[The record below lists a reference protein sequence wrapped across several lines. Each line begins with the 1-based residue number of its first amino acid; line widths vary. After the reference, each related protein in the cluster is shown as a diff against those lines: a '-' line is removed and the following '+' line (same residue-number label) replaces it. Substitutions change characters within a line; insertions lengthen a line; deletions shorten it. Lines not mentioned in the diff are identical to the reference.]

1 MSAILEILAGSLGRS
16 AVEQISSKLGLNP
29 NTTGRIVQAAIPIL
43 VGALARNSSSQPGAT
58 ALQGALSRDHY
69 GSVLND
75 VLGYLGSAQQGPG
88 AGILRHVLGDERAD
102 VQSTIG
108 QAAGVDGAQ
117 AGQVLEMLAPLLM
130 GALGKKTAQEG
141 LDANGLHQ
149 FLQGEAQAV
158 QQPQPDLMGS
168 LFGMLDQ
175 NKDGNVVDDVG
186 SLLGKLLNNKG

>member
-1 MSAILEILAGSLGRS
+1 MSALLEILAGSLGRG

-43 VGALARNSSSQPGAT
+43 VAALARNSSSQPGAT
-58 ALQGALSRDHY
+58 ALQGALSKDHD

-75 VLGYLGSAQQGPG
+75 VLGFLGSSQQGPG
-88 AGILRHVLGDERAD
+88 AGILRHVLGDERSD

-117 AGQVLEMLAPLLM
+117 AGQVLEMLAPLVM

-141 LDANGLHQ
+141 LDAGGLQQ

-158 QQPQPDLMGS
+158 QQPQPDIMGS

-186 SLLGKLLNNKG
+186 SLLGKLLNNR